1 MTLTQLPSDDDTI
14 TIKRKEYTRLQE
26 RDQWLE
32 CLEAAGVDNW
42 DGYEYAQ
49 ELLTDVQERNA
60 E

>member
-1 MTLTQLPSDDDTI
+1 MTITQLPSDDDTV
-14 TIKRKEYTRLQE
+14 TIKRTEYARLQE

-42 DGYEYAQ
+42 DGFEYAQ